1 MRKTL
6 DENGNDTY
14 IGAGAESYE
23 VSDDGLVYTLHLRDN
38 LWTDGQPVTA
48 QDYAYAYVRELTAA
62 NGFTNVSNYTYI
74 KNGAAFYEGTITEES
89 ELGIQA
95 IDDKTLEITLEVPDL
110 DALSKVADSYPI
122 RRDVVEN
129 AKSQYGTNINE
140 LLYSGPFVVTE
151 WTPDNKV
158 VLNKNEQ
165 YWDAENISLQ
175 TVNLVYAAEAGT
187 QATLFESGQLD
198 VVEYNDDYAETWSAQ
213 AGQGKI
219 QAVVQPKSMVRY
231 LIFNQNGKSGLMD
244 NAKIRLAL
252 SLAIDRKDYLDT
264 VFGGRYYPA
273 WDFVPFPVTVDG
285 EPFNQRDEGTI
296 KTLQEQYDT
305 DDKLQALL
313 KEGLAEKGYT
323 YSDLKDVT
331 INLTDKS
338 TSTIDQSRIEYL
350 RQIWES
356 RLGITVETIV
366 TSDFTYMDG
375 DYDVTN
381 VTWTSANVYAALK
394 NFGPEGKPK
403 LTGFYEDEEITKWFE
418 EVKGTTD
425 YDTYRTI
432 YKKIENKLVSTGVV
446 APIYWGD
453 TRYFEQNYVKDIRFY
468 NLSATFDFTR
478 AYIVE
483 H

>member
-1 MRKTL
+1 MIKNNKITQKLIVVLTSAVLGISLVGCGESAENTVTQKSTGSNTESTTTETRAAEQVLNLVLAPNVSTLDSNAYSWVQEGQLISSIQEPLMRKTL

-165 YWDAENISLQ
+165 YRDHSRRNQ
-175 TVNLVYAAEAGT
+175 G
-187 QATLFESGQLD
+187 
-198 VVEYNDDYAETWSAQ
+198 TWSC
-213 AGQGKI
+213 GK
-219 QAVVQPKSMVRY
+219 
-231 LIFNQNGKSGLMD
+231 
-244 NAKIRLAL
+244 
-252 SLAIDRKDYLDT
+252 
-264 VFGGRYYPA
+264 
-273 WDFVPFPVTVDG
+273 
-285 EPFNQRDEGTI
+285 
-296 KTLQEQYDT
+296 
-305 DDKLQALL
+305 
-313 KEGLAEKGYT
+313 
-323 YSDLKDVT
+323 
-331 INLTDKS
+331 
-338 TSTIDQSRIEYL
+338 
-350 RQIWES
+350 
-356 RLGITVETIV
+356 
-366 TSDFTYMDG
+366 
-375 DYDVTN
+375 
-381 VTWTSANVYAALK
+381 
-394 NFGPEGKPK
+394 
-403 LTGFYEDEEITKWFE
+403 
-418 EVKGTTD
+418 
-425 YDTYRTI
+425 
-432 YKKIENKLVSTGVV
+432 
-446 APIYWGD
+446 
-453 TRYFEQNYVKDIRFY
+453 
-468 NLSATFDFTR
+468 
-478 AYIVE
+478 
-483 H
+483 